1 MSVVDVLN
9 AVSRGFERLGRPK
22 GYHIE
27 RKLNGVSAVVAVAQ
41 WRVLGSKI
49 CIVESNECNKK
60 SNKRQELTGDVA
72 YNHLWT

>member
-1 MSVVDVLN
+1 M
-9 AVSRGFERLGRPK
+9 SRGFERLGRPK
-22 GYHIE
+22 GCHIE
-27 RKLNGVSAVVAVAQ
+27 RKLNGVSAVVNGVSAVVAVAQ

-49 CIVESNECNKK
+49 CIVESNERNKK